1 MTAPRACFAM
11 CHVCLAFRELFM
23 SHELVCVEGGS
34 HFDRQLTVYSR
45 GSYGIGSH

>member
-1 MTAPRACFAM
+1 MTAPRACFLRCACM
-11 CHVCLAFRELFM
+11 FGVPSTFM
-23 SHELVCVEGGS
+23 SHELVGVEGGS